1 MRYFLCLGSN
11 IGNKSKNLEQA
22 LHLLEKEG
30 SQVVKKSSIYET
42 EPIDSPGQ
50 PWFLNQVV
58 EVSTELKPLDLLT
71 ALKKIER
78 QMGRKPTA
86 QNEPRVIDVDIL
98 LAGKAVIRTKELE
111 IPHPRMEKRNFVL
124 IPLKEISPGT
134 IHPRRNVSIEYLWKK
149 SKDNSAVKKFKDQKL
164 SLHQK

>member
-22 LHLLEKEG
+22 LHLIEKEG
-30 SQVVKKSSIYET
+30 VKVVKKSSIYET
-42 EPIDSPGQ
+42 EPFNSPRQ
-50 PWFLNQVV
+50 PWFLNQVM
-58 EVSTELKPLDLLT
+58 EVSTELEPLDLLT
-71 ALKKIER
+71 TLKKIER

-86 QNEPRVIDVDIL
+86 QNEPRIIDVDIL
-98 LAGKAVIRTKELE
+98 LAGKAVIQTKELE

-124 IPLKEISPGT
+124 IPLKEISPKT
-134 IHPRRNVSIEYLWKK
+134 IHPLLNVSIEHLWKR
-149 SKDNSAVKKFKDQKL
+149 SKDHSAVKKLKEQNL